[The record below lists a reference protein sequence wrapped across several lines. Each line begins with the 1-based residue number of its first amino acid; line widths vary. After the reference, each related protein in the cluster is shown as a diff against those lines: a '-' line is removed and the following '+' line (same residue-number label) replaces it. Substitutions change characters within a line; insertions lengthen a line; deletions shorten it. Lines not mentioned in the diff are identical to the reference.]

1 MMAQLELRKDTKRML
16 IKLLRSQGY
25 ATYAR
30 LLLEFDI
37 YLTDDPDVIGYM
49 VPGEAM
55 IVLNKNLSKYQV
67 SVIIRHE
74 ILHDYLK
81 HPGRKEEWIGKN
93 PEYQE
98 IDDHNLT
105 NIAADLE
112 ISNRAYTDAD
122 KADIRGIRLND
133 RTLSGLVTEDHY
145 PGWEDMTFE
154 DMLRKL
160 LDQKKKDYES
170 LKPLIELISQLN
182 NRSLDDIRRQ
192 GQEAQ
197 QNIDDAQEQQSQD
210 GQGGEG
216 QAQGEGPMDDKDGN
230 GENGN
235 NPTPGEEGD
244 PGLPSK
250 SGGSNTSKGKPTKG
264 NPSNPGSP
272 KSAPSDRELSDME
285 KGVDK
290 AQSELNDIQKQ
301 VNDSNDSTDG
311 GLLDSE
317 AEQQRRADLARRV
330 QKIADFFNDAS
341 IRSQIIKEAEA
352 PVKKERADKAAK
364 AEMEYRKDPLRN
376 FKISLNDFIA
386 TQLRVQRDRST
397 TRTDPSYED
406 TDFLIMGM
414 DRVEKYTKPIIN
426 VYHDVSASFKD
437 ESKTKAA
444 MSAIASLN
452 EYKKKDK
459 IDIEY
464 YFFADW
470 VSKSK
475 SDAEKGW
482 GTRGEPILQHIAQT
496 KPTNVIIITDSD
508 IDDCVSTSVVPGAVW
523 MLFYETV
530 SQNLIDHI
538 RGKKK
543 TKTFLIPGAK
553 K

>member
-1 MMAQLELRKDTKRML
+1 MAQLELRKDTKRML

-37 YLTDDPDVIGYM
+37 YLTDDPNTIGYM

-81 HPGRKEEWIGKN
+81 HPGRKEAWIGKN
-93 PEYQE
+93 PQYQE

-133 RTLSGLVTEDHY
+133 KTLSGLVTEDHY
-145 PGWEDMTFE
+145 PGWENMTFE
-154 DMLRKL
+154 DMLHKL
-160 LDQKKKDYES
+160 LDQKRKDYES

-182 NRSLDDIRRQ
+182 NRSLEDIRKQ

-197 QNIDDAQEQQSQD
+197 QNIDDAQEQQSQE
-210 GQGGEG
+210 GQAGEG
-216 QAQGEGPMDDKDGN
+216 QSNGGDPTDGQDGDGEKGNAPMSTDG
-230 GENGN
+230 GE
-235 NPTPGEEGD
+235 

-250 SGGSNTSKGKPTKG
+250 GGKDNSGKK
-264 NPSNPGSP
+264 GSP
-272 KSAPSDRELSDME
+272 KGGATDKELSDME
-285 KGVDK
+285 KGVDE

-301 VNDSNDSTDG
+301 ANESENSNDD

-317 AEQQRRADLARRV
+317 AEQQRLADLARRV
-330 QKIADFFNDAS
+330 QKIADYFNDSS
-341 IRSQIIKEAEA
+341 IRAQLIKEAEA
-352 PVKKERADKAAK
+352 PVKKEKADKAAK
-364 AEMEYRKDPLRN
+364 AEREYRKDPLRN
-376 FKISLNDFIA
+376 FKISLNQFIA
-386 TQLRVQRDRST
+386 TQIGLDREETWSRINPT
-397 TRTDPSYED
+397 YED
-406 TDFLIMGM
+406 SGFLLPGVS
-414 DRVEKYTKPIIN
+414 RQEKVTKPIIN

-452 EYKKKDK
+452 EYKRKGK

-475 SDAEKGW
+475 SDAEQGW

-508 IDDCVSTSVVPGAVW
+508 IDDCQSTSVVPGAVW
-523 MLFYETV
+523 LLFYETV